1 MRTENIE
8 LGHGDAVAEHA
19 HDRRPAPKW
28 AAVVSDRAIPM
39 PRRAVT
45 AQTVKDL
52 AGVGPAFVLVRDYES
67 RNDVV
72 LADDA
77 ELDLAKGNAFRVIP
91 RCEAAEMPECHG
103 PAKLA
108 WFVNDEWELTLLP
121 KQTEETLRRLFEI
134 PADLELLRDFESPHD
149 QIITDTEAVLFED
162 GPVFRTER
170 TTITVKVNNQPVT
183 LHKRRVTG
191 LEIKETAIA
200 QGVAISKDGVLYAM
214 KPDGGLGAVI
224 RDDEKVTLRPCE
236 EFRCVT
242 PDDNS

>member
-8 LGHGDAVAEHA
+8 TGHGSAVAEHE
-19 HDRRPAPKW
+19 HNHRPAPKW
-28 AAVVSDRAIPM
+28 AAVVDDRPIPI
-39 PRRAVT
+39 PKQVVT

-52 AGVGPAFVLVRDYES
+52 AGAGLAFVLVRDYES
-67 RNDVV
+67 RNDLV
-72 LADDA
+72 LADET
-77 ELDLAKGNAFRVIP
+77 ELDLAQGNVFRMIP
-91 RCEAAEMPECHG
+91 RCEATEMPECHG

-108 WFVNDEWELTLLP
+108 WFVDDDWELALLP
-121 KQTEETLRRLFEI
+121 NQTEETLRRLFEI
-134 PADLELLRDFESPHD
+134 PADLQLLRDFQSPHD
-149 QIITDTEAVLFED
+149 EIVTDGDAVLFKD

-183 LHKRRVTG
+183 FHKRRVTG

-214 KPDGGLGAVI
+214 KLNGELGPVI
-224 RDDEKVTLRPCE
+224 RDSEKVTLRPCE